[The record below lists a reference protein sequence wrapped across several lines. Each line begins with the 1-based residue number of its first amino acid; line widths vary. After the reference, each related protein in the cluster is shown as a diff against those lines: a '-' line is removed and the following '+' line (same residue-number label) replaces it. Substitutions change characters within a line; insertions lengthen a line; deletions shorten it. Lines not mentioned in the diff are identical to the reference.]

1 MCCWSPPPTATH
13 MSMVDFAFFDL
24 FIVWDRDA
32 SPISTFCS
40 WKAFSTFIANMVNS
54 KVLGPRVPH
63 VAGVVSWAI
72 LLLTNSLY
80 LLLKNN
86 GRSFLYMLLGLLT
99 ALSYSDLV
107 KSWRGEC
114 GGGGIV
120 GNHVWVTVVVCTCML
135 SCTPHK
141 VFAWALGFNI

>member
-1 MCCWSPPPTATH
+1 MFNITKFTKNIKIFIFLTYHLYSPA
-13 MSMVDFAFFDL
+13 
-24 FIVWDRDA
+24 
-32 SPISTFCS
+32 
-40 WKAFSTFIANMVNS
+40 
-54 KVLGPRVPH
+54 
-63 VAGVVSWAI
+63 
-72 LLLTNSLY
+72 
-80 LLLKNN
+80 
-86 GRSFLYMLLGLLT
+86 GRSLLYMLLGLLT

-141 VFAWALGFNI
+141 VFA